1 MQEQNPR
8 AKVNKQ
14 LKIMLLVVGG
24 MFAFCFALVPL
35 YSVFC
40 KVTGLNGK
48 TEQTPAAQTVNQ
60 EVDISRTITVELL
73 ATLNQSLPDGSS
85 EFRTETRKFSI
96 HPGELIH
103 TSFWVKNRTPEN
115 VTVQAIP
122 SVSPGLAAKHFKK
135 IECFCFQ
142 HQPLQGNEGKDMPLV
157 FTVSADLP
165 KHIHTVTL
173 AYTLFKI
180 S

>member
-1 MQEQNPR
+1 MQNQDSKTR
-8 AKVNKQ
+8 VNKQ

-48 TEQTPAAQTVNQ
+48 TEPTAQKVVQ
-60 EVDISRTITVELL
+60 DVDTSRTITVELL
-73 ATLNQSLPDGSS
+73 ATLNQSLPDANS
-85 EFRTETRKFSI
+85 EFRTEKKKFTI
-96 HPGELIH
+96 HPGEYIH
-103 TSFWVKNRTPEN
+103 TSFWVKNRTPEGMI
-115 VTVQAIP
+115 VQAIP
-122 SVSPGLAAKHFKK
+122 SVSPGVAAKHFKK

-142 HQPLQGNEGKDMPLV
+142 HQPLQANEGKDMTLV
-157 FTVSADLP
+157 FTVSPDLP
-165 KHIHTVTL
+165 KHVHTVTL